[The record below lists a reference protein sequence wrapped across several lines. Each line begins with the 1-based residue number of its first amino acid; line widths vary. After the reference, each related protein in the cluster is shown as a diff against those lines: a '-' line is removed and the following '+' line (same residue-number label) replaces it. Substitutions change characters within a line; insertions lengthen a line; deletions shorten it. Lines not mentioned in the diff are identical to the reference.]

1 MPMMPETR
9 DPRTYFAAERTLLA
23 WVRTGIATL
32 GLGFVV
38 ARFGL
43 FLRLVGHV
51 DRPSHRATSTALG
64 VGLML
69 VGVAAMLAAAA
80 QHARFRRGL
89 GPDDLPKDYST
100 TLAIVMTC
108 LLAALGLALA
118 TYLAFW
124 GNPS

>member
-1 MPMMPETR
+1 MPEPH

-23 WVRTGIATL
+23 WVRTGIATV

-51 DRPSHRATSTALG
+51 DGRSHRAASTVLG

-69 VGVAAMLAAAA
+69 VGAAAMLAAAA
-80 QHARFRRGL
+80 QHARFRRTLEPG
-89 GPDDLPKDYST
+89 DLPKSYST
-100 TLAIVMTC
+100 NVAIIMTC

-118 TYLAFW
+118 AYLVFW
-124 GNPS
+124 GNPAR

>member
-1 MPMMPETR
+1 MPEPS

-51 DRPSHRATSTALG
+51 DRASHRLTSTILG

-69 VGVAAMLAAAA
+69 VGVAAMLASAA
-80 QHARFRRGL
+80 QHVRFGRSLGAGDVPRGYWTGL
-89 GPDDLPKDYST
+89 AVVLT
-100 TLAIVMTC
+100 VTLAT
-108 LLAALGLALA
+108 LGLALA
-118 TYLAFW
+118 AYLAFW
-124 GNPS
+124 GNPT